1 MFLPRPSLEQAH
13 VKYVPF
19 PKALFS
25 WLLIFRRFEKRTKAH
40 WAGAGEV
47 WCGAKCWDIIVL
59 LQTNN
64 HNWIILS
71 QCHSESSLLKLWTTR
86 SWEWGHTLYLVMV
99 TPLFNQID
107 LNSFSVCFGNL

>member
-40 WAGAGEV
+40 CAGAGA
-47 WCGAKCWDIIVL
+47 GAGV
-59 LQTNN
+59 
-64 HNWIILS
+64 
-71 QCHSESSLLKLWTTR
+71 
-86 SWEWGHTLYLVMV
+86 V
-99 TPLFNQID
+99 P
-107 LNSFSVCFGNL
+107 SVGT

>member
-47 WCGAKCWDIIVL
+47 VVL
-59 LQTNN
+59 CQVLG
-64 HNWIILS
+64 HN
-71 QCHSESSLLKLWTTR
+71 C
-86 SWEWGHTLYLVMV
+86 V
-99 TPLFNQID
+99 TSDKQ
-107 LNSFSVCFGNL
+107 S

>member
-25 WLLIFRRFEKRTKAH
+25 WLLIFRRFEKHTNEGTGLVLG
-40 WAGAGEV
+40 WC
-47 WCGAKCWDIIVL
+47 WCGAKSWDIIVL

-86 SWEWGHTLYLVMV
+86 SWEWGHTLYL
-99 TPLFNQID
+99 
-107 LNSFSVCFGNL
+107 

>member
-47 WCGAKCWDIIVL
+47 VVWCQVL
-59 LQTNN
+59 E
-64 HNWIILS
+64 HN
-71 QCHSESSLLKLWTTR
+71 C
-86 SWEWGHTLYLVMV
+86 V
-99 TPLFNQID
+99 TSDKQ
-107 LNSFSVCFGNL
+107 S